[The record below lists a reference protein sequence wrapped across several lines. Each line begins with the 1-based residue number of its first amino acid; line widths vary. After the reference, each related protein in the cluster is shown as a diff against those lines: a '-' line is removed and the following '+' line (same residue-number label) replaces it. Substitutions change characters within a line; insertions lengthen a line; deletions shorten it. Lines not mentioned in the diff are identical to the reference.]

1 MDLRNPL
8 LCQQFAVECQGLQGV
23 MSQKARP
30 DAAFGCLALEKV
42 PQRRVMF
49 NLCHLSAGKPGF
61 ATLPAHG

>member
-30 DAAFGCLALEKV
+30 DAAFGRLAQENV

-49 NLCHLSAGKPGF
+49 NLCDQSAGKPGF
-61 ATLPAHG
+61 AKLPTHG